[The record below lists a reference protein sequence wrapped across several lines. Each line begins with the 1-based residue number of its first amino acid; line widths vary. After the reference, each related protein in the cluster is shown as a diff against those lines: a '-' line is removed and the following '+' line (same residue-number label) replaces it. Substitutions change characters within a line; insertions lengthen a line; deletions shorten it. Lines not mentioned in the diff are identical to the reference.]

1 MPYTAPRRATL
12 ALAATILAA
21 LTAAPGASAHTV
33 SSGESFWSIA
43 TANGMSPY
51 QLAAANGVTI
61 SSTILPGQSLYVPAA
76 APGTSYGSS
85 TGTTTPVAS
94 TTTTAAPTAG
104 LVAVSGPSGT
114 AYLPPSAAQNLAAL
128 RQQSMAKLGVD
139 VYPAGPLSGYRTYA
153 QQAEL
158 YRLYLAGQGP
168 LAAPPG
174 SSEHEYG
181 RALDVATPSGRSA
194 VDQLG
199 SPYGWTKTDAPSEW
213 WHVDYVGP

>member
-1 MPYTAPRRATL
+1 MPRVSSRALVAAAAASL
-12 ALAATILAA
+12 ALAAPA
-21 LTAAPGASAHTV
+21 GAHTI
-33 SSGESFWSIA
+33 SSGETFWSIA
-43 TANGMSPY
+43 TANGLTPD
-51 QLAAANGVTI
+51 QLAAANGLQ
-61 SSTILPGQSLYVPAA
+61 SSSLILPGQHLYVPP
-76 APGTSYGSS
+76 APAQPVYSAPVATTSATS
-85 TGTTTPVAS
+85 TPVS
-94 TTTTAAPTAG
+94 TAAPAAG
-104 LVAVSGPSGT
+104 MVPVSGPAGT

-128 RQQSMAKLGVD
+128 RQQSMRKLGVD

-174 SSEHEYG
+174 TSEHEYG

-199 SPYGWTKTDAPSEW
+199 SPYGWTKWDAPSEW
-213 WHVDYVGP
+213 WHVDYTGP